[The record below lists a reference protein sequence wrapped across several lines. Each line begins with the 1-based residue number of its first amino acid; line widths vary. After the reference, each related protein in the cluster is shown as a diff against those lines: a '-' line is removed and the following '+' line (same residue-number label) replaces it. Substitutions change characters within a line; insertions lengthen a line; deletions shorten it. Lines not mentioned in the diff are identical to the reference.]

1 MGADDHDY
9 CVRTLKSDLRSKST
23 DLHGLATLATRL
35 AISHAMSTESKIEEL
50 MDLESDPKIKEGYNA
65 CLDVY
70 NDAIDQL
77 QDALDNLNSK
87 LYFGGMKLL
96 KSSLIGVESCEE
108 ALKDVKSSPL
118 MMEDKDYQR
127 LANIAY
133 HITASV
139 E

>member
-1 MGADDHDY
+1 MAAGDYDY
-9 CVRTLKSDLRSKST
+9 CVNMLKSEMKSKST

-35 AISHAMSTESKIEEL
+35 AISHAMSTEGEIEEL
-50 MDLESDPKIKEGYNA
+50 MDLESDPEMKESYDA
-65 CLDVY
+65 CLDTY

-87 LYFGGMKLL
+87 LYSEGMSLL
-96 KSSLIGVESCEE
+96 KSALEGVERCKE
-108 ALKDVKSSPL
+108 ALKDAETLPW
-118 MMEDKDYQR
+118 MMEDKAHQR

-133 HITASV
+133 LISASI